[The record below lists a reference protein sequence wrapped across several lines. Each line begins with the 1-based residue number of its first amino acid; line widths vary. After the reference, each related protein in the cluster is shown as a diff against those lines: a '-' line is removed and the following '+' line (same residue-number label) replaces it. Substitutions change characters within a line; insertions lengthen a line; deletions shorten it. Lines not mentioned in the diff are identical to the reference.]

1 MKKNIALISFFIS
14 IHFSAITQP
23 LVVSSGI
30 IKRIENFP
38 SKFVAAR
45 NVDVWLPDGYS
56 SKKKYAVLYM
66 HDGAASFDS
75 SKTFNHQEW
84 GVDETVSKLLKEGKI
99 RDVIVVGI
107 WNVPTYRFANYF
119 PQKLIDSID
128 EPARTALLTKQIK
141 VTPDADKY
149 LKFIVTELKPFIDSA
164 YSVKKDVKNTFI
176 MGSSMGG
183 LISAYALCEYPNVF
197 GGAACLS
204 IHTPL
209 AAFELMNDNTD
220 AATASK
226 FRNYLWAHLP
236 KANTRKIYYDYGNK
250 DFDSSYQF
258 YQTKVDKVMK
268 QKGWLSK
275 YWQTKFFPGAGHNEK
290 SWAKRLEIPLL
301 FLLKK

>member
-1 MKKNIALISFFIS
+1 MNRSIISMAVFILSCNIVRAQMP
-14 IHFSAITQP
+14 A
-23 LVVSSGI
+23 VSSGTI
-30 IKRIENFP
+30 RRIENFP

-45 NVDVWLPDGYS
+45 NVDVWLPEGYS

-66 HDGAASFDS
+66 HDGAALFDS

-84 GVDETVSKLLKEGKI
+84 GVDETVSKLLKENKI

-107 WNVPTYRFANYF
+107 WNVPAYRFANYF
-119 PQKLIDSID
+119 PQKVIDSID
-128 EPARTALLTKQIK
+128 EPARTAILTQQIK

-149 LKFIVTELKPFIDSA
+149 LQFIVTELKPFIDSA

-183 LISAYALCEYPNVF
+183 LISVYALCEYPNVF

-220 AATASK
+220 AAAASK
-226 FRNYLWAHLP
+226 FRNYLATHLP
-236 KANTRKIYYDYGNK
+236 VANSRRIYFDYGDK

-258 YQTKVDKVMK
+258 YQTKIDAVMK
-268 QKGWLSK
+268 QKGWLGK
-275 YWQTKFFPGAGHNEK
+275 YWQTKYFPGAGHNEN
-290 SWAKRLEIPLL
+290 SWRKRLDIPLL
-301 FLLKK
+301 FLIKK